1 MLDRV
6 VVHSFEPNRRPR
18 VYQGMVYLPVW
29 VYENSLTHRAK
40 RKSEK
45 YPCER
50 LNLPEGLVIQ
60 HYISLLSLSLNQACH
75 DALVELLLV
84 DKDPKFKRLRSILTK
99 NFSLRSYSLFR
110 QSGPGVFNRKVPS
123 VDFDGSRD

>member
-1 MLDRV
+1 MLDLKGAEPKRFAYIRNRAGNMLDRV
-6 VVHSFEPNRRPR
+6 EVHSFEPNRRPR

-29 VYENSLTHRAK
+29 VYESNLGSRAK

-50 LNLPEGLVIQ
+50 EQMPEGQVIQ

-75 DALVELLLV
+75 DALVELLLIDN
-84 DKDPKFKRLRSILTK
+84 DKKYKKLRATLTRK
-99 NFSLRSYSLFR
+99 FSL
-110 QSGPGVFNRKVPS
+110 K
-123 VDFDGSRD
+123 

>member
-6 VVHSFEPNRRPR
+6 EVHSFEPNRRPR

-29 VYENSLTHRAK
+29 VWEGDLNHRAK

-50 LNLPEGLVIQ
+50 EQMPEGQVIQ

-75 DALVELLLV
+75 DALVELLLIDN
-84 DKDPKFKRLRSILTK
+84 DKKYKKLRATLTRK
-99 NFSLRSYSLFR
+99 FSL
-110 QSGPGVFNRKVPS
+110 K
-123 VDFDGSRD
+123 